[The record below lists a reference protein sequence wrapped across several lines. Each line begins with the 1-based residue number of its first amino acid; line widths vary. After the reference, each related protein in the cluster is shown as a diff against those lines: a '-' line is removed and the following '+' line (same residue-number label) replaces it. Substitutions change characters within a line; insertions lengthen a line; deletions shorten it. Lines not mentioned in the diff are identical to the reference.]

1 MISIEA
7 INTDMKYPTFWKN
20 VSGRRKRI
28 YLALFIFVIAIIAT
42 VAGFF
47 VPPSLKDAQIIE
59 QQLNQT
65 ITQGQT
71 SGTLPLRIFVNNFG
85 LCLLMFIPLVGAGFG
100 IVVLFSTGQAFRA
113 ALMLQSSSALNTA
126 TTANFTITTV
136 ILTLVLIGAT
146 FLCEYIS
153 YSIGI
158 SESLWLFRRLLQR
171 RWREAK
177 VTAILIG
184 IVALLLTVGA
194 IVETLALSLV

>member
-1 MISIEA
+1 M
-7 INTDMKYPTFWKN
+7 
-20 VSGRRKRI
+20 
-28 YLALFIFVIAIIAT
+28 
-42 VAGFF
+42 
-47 VPPSLKDAQIIE
+47 
-59 QQLNQT
+59 
-65 ITQGQT
+65 TQGQAN
-71 SGTLPLRIFVNNFG
+71 GTLAESIFVNNFG

-100 IVVLFSTGQAFRA
+100 LVVLFSTGQAFRA
-113 ALMLQSSSALNTA
+113 ALMVEGSNAVNTA

-194 IVETLALSLV
+194 IVETLALTLV

>member
-1 MISIEA
+1 MH
-7 INTDMKYPTFWKN
+7 INYPAFWIKASYRN
-20 VSGRRKRI
+20 KRI
-28 YLALFIFVIAIIAT
+28 YAALFIFVIAIFAT

-47 VPPSLKDAQIIE
+47 VPPSLQDSQQIN

-65 ITQGQT
+65 LTQGKA
-71 SGTLPLRIFVNNFG
+71 SGTLTQEIFLNNFA
-85 LCLLMFIPLVGAGFG
+85 LCLVMFIPLVGAALGFL
-100 IVVLFSTGQAFRA
+100 ILFNTGQAFRA
-113 ALMLQSSSALNTA
+113 ALMVEGNNIANTA

-136 ILTLVLIGAT
+136 ILALVLIGAT

-158 SESLWLFRRLLQR
+158 SESIWLFRRLMQR

-184 IVALLLTVGA
+184 VVTLLLTVGA
-194 IVETLALSLV
+194 IVETLALTLV

>member
-1 MISIEA
+1 
-7 INTDMKYPTFWKN
+7 MKYPTFWKN

-65 ITQGQT
+65 ITQSQA
-71 SGTLPLRIFVNNFG
+71 SGTLALRIFVNNFG

-100 IVVLFSTGQAFRA
+100 LVVLFSTGQAFRA
-113 ALMLQSSSALNTA
+113 ALMVQSSSALNTA

-171 RWREAK
+171 RWREVK
-177 VTAILIG
+177 VTVILIG